1 MAHASASARAAMPTP
16 LHRTH
21 MLPLLF
27 SVAYVGSVP
36 VIAASLL
43 HPAPGRALHDRVRS
57 FDEAGEPMYARE
69 RQRQILDALSRTG
82 RVTVTDLA
90 AEFEVATETIRRD
103 LDQLADQ
110 GQLVRVHGGAVP
122 RRSAE
127 VEPDLASRRVTNI
140 ETKRRIALA
149 AAALLPSDPAAAV
162 LLDAGTTTAEL
173 LPHLAR
179 RRGPVITNAPAIAQ
193 GALVHTDLDVHVLPG
208 RVRPTTEAAVGS
220 ATVDALRALHPE
232 VSFLGCNGLD
242 AEGFTTPD
250 PDEAAVKAAMVGSA
264 RLRVV
269 LADSTKIGARHLVR
283 FAALDEVDA
292 LVTDADLPAELHR
305 LLIDAGIEVHLA

>member
-1 MAHASASARAAMPTP
+1 
-16 LHRTH
+16 
-21 MLPLLF
+21 
-27 SVAYVGSVP
+27 
-36 VIAASLL
+36 
-43 HPAPGRALHDRVRS
+43 
-57 FDEAGEPMYARE
+57 MYARE

-193 GALVHTDLDVHVLPG
+193 GALVHTDLAVHVLPG
-208 RVRPTTEAAVGS
+208 R
-220 ATVDALRALHPE
+220 
-232 VSFLGCNGLD
+232 
-242 AEGFTTPD
+242 
-250 PDEAAVKAAMVGSA
+250 
-264 RLRVV
+264 
-269 LADSTKIGARHLVR
+269 
-283 FAALDEVDA
+283 
-292 LVTDADLPAELHR
+292 
-305 LLIDAGIEVHLA
+305 